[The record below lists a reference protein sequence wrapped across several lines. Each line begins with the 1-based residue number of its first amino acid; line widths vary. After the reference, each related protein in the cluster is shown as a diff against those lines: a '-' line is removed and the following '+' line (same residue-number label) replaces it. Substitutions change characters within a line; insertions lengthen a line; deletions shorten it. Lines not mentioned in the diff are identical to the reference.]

1 MNLTTYNKLI
11 ATQTKIADEIRAL
24 NVKYEELTHTV
35 AKAHKEIRNTVE
47 STYLKGKT
55 SAIMKLNGRV
65 LKLRINARQRGDS
78 VAVIE
83 DGKDIAWFGNAYAA
97 EFAFATGQI

>member
-1 MNLTTYNKLI
+1 MNLTTYNKLV

-35 AKAHKEIRNTVE
+35 AKARKEIRNTVE
-47 STYLKGKT
+47 STYQKGKT

-65 LKLRINARQRGDS
+65 LKLRINARGDS
-78 VAVIE
+78 VRVIE
-83 DGKDIAWFGNAYAA
+83 DGKDIAWFHNGYAA